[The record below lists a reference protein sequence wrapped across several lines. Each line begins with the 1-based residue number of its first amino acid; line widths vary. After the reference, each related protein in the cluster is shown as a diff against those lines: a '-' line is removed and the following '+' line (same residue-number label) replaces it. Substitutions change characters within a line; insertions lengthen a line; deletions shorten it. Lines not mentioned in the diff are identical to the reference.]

1 MLLAAASLDVTPPAG
16 HPLDGYAAR
25 EGVADGAADP
35 LRATIVWL
43 STAGDPGVAWLCLD
57 AVAVST
63 DLARRLAGAV
73 PGVPDER
80 VVVCASHTHSGPSG
94 WSGSIHPFLPAVRS
108 PELVEALVAAVEGV
122 VLERRRVRAL
132 WCSPD
137 APGVGANRHRPDG
150 PHDTSAGVLALHGPE
165 GVEALLVDYACHPTV
180 LGPDNLSWSADWPG
194 AARRSLPGVVA
205 FLQGAAGDVSPRFVR
220 RGRDT
225 TEATRLGDLL
235 ATPIL
240 RALPTAQPLPAPDP
254 RTRQDPVAPPTA
266 RPLSNPAPRSR
277 QDTVALPAVRAV
289 SDPEPRIGQDSG
301 ALPAARP
308 VSDPGPGIGQGGVVL
323 PAVPFSDSGPRI
335 RRGTVALPVRGFPGR
350 GEVEVRLA
358 EAREAVGRDPC
369 DRVAQSV
376 VEGAR
381 GLAALGEAALPPV
394 MELPISVV
402 RLGGVAWAHVPV
414 ELFTTLA
421 AQIKERSPFPVTR
434 VVGYTDGYFGYVAD
448 AAAHA
453 VGGYEALMS
462 YFEAATGE
470 LLVEAVLDLL
480 RREFDLLLREFDNA
494 R

>member
-1 MLLAAASLDVTPPAG
+1 MSGLLLAAASLDVTPPAG
-16 HPLDGYAAR
+16 YPLDGYAAR
-25 EGVADGAADP
+25 EGVADGVADP
-35 LRATIVWL
+35 LRATVVWL

-63 DLARRLAGAV
+63 DLVRRLAGAV

-94 WSGSIHPFLPAVRS
+94 WSGTIHPFLPAVRS
-108 PELVEALVAAVEGV
+108 PALVEALVAAVEGV
-122 VLERRRVRAL
+122 ALERRPVRAS

-150 PHDTSAGVLALHGPE
+150 PHDISAGVLALHGPE
-165 GVEALLVDYACHPTV
+165 EIEALLVDYACHPTV

-194 AARRSLPGVVA
+194 AARRSLPGVVG

-220 RGRDT
+220 RARDT

-240 RALPTAQPLPAPDP
+240 RALPTAQPLPVLYPK
-254 RTRQDPVAPPTA
+254 TRQDTVPPPTA
-266 RPLSNPAPRSR
+266 RPLSDPA
-277 QDTVALPAVRAV
+277 
-289 SDPEPRIGQDSG
+289 PRIGQDTV

-308 VSDPGPGIGQGGVVL
+308 VSDPGPCIRQGTAAL
-323 PAVPFSDSGPRI
+323 PAVAFSGSGPRI
-335 RRGTVALPVRGFPGR
+335 RRGSVVLRVRGFPGR

-358 EAREAVGRDPC
+358 EARDALGRDPG

-421 AQIKERSPFPVTR
+421 AQIRERSPFPVTR

-480 RREFDLLLREFDNA
+480 RREFDDA

>member
-1 MLLAAASLDVTPPAG
+1 MSGLLLAAASLDVTPPAG

-35 LRATIVWL
+35 LRATVVWL

-57 AVAVST
+57 AVAVSA

-94 WSGSIHPFLPAVRS
+94 WSGTIHPFLPAVRS

-122 VLERRRVRAL
+122 ALERRPVRGL

-165 GVEALLVDYACHPTV
+165 GIEALLVDYACHPTV

-194 AARRSLPGVVA
+194 AARRSLPGVVG

-220 RGRDT
+220 RGRDA

-240 RALPTAQPLPAPDP
+240 RALPTAQPLPALAP
-254 RTRQDPVAPPTA
+254 RTRQDPVPPPTA
-266 RPLSNPAPRSR
+266 RPLSNPDPRSR
-277 QDTVALPAVRAV
+277 QDTVALPAVR
-289 SDPEPRIGQDSG
+289 
-301 ALPAARP
+301 P
-308 VSDPGPGIGQGGVVL
+308 VSDPGSRIGQGAVAL

-335 RRGTVALPVRGFPGR
+335 RRGSVALPVRGLPGR

-358 EAREAVGRDPC
+358 EVREAVGRDPC
-369 DRVAQSV
+369 DRVAQSL

-381 GLAALGEAALPPV
+381 GLAALGDAALPSV

-402 RLGGVAWAHVPV
+402 RLGGIAWAHVPV

-421 AQIKERSPFPVTR
+421 VQIKERSPFPVTR

-448 AAAHA
+448 ATAHA
-453 VGGYEALMS
+453 EGGYEALMS
-462 YFEAATGE
+462 YFEAATGD

-480 RREFDLLLREFDNA
+480 RREFDHA